1 MDCEKVRDRF
11 SSLWDKELTPFE
23 ERAVKEHLSSCPDC
37 QKEFEQFE
45 KTMRWLHSVGDVE
58 VPDEFLPGL
67 YKKMRERKEI
77 TSAEKSRKR
86 WLSFP
91 LPLKLP
97 AQAVA
102 MVAVI
107 FLVLYLTKMMPMR
120 GYHPKETGQPSS
132 PLSLEKRPEQVL
144 AQKEVKSERGNL
156 KIAAEAPRPKDV
168 EQAETAV
175 PRKAEA
181 PPSGTEVTKYQ
192 TFDLKGAARKK
203 VPSSEGPEKIE
214 NGPSAQEKLALAS
227 KPAQEIVL
235 KISDR
240 EKAISELHK
249 LVKQFGGEIV
259 TTEGDKFL
267 ASLPTGS
274 FPQFEKELARLSS
287 STEADEAIMRKPGT
301 GSVRALQEAKKEVV
315 EGKAKEPAKLVGD
328 EDSRMIVRILLVQE

>member
-1 MDCEKVRDRF
+1 MDCKKVRDRF
-11 SSLWDKELTPFE
+11 SSLWEKELTPFE
-23 ERAVKEHLSSCPDC
+23 ERAVREHLSSCPEC
-37 QKEFEQFE
+37 QKELKQFE

-58 VPDEFLPGL
+58 VPDGFLPGL
-67 YKKMRERKEI
+67 YKKMEERKEI
-77 TSAEKSRKR
+77 TSAEKSGKR

-97 AQAVA
+97 VQAVA

-132 PLSLEKRPEQVL
+132 PLSLEKRLEQVP
-144 AQKEVKSERGNL
+144 AQKEVKRERANL
-156 KIAAEAPRPKDV
+156 KIAPGAPHPKDV

-175 PRKAEA
+175 PRKEEA
-181 PPSGTEVTKYQ
+181 PSSNTEVTKYQ
-192 TFDLKGAARKK
+192 TFDLKEAGRGK

-214 NGPSAQEKLALAS
+214 KGPPAQEKLTLAS
-227 KPAQEIVL
+227 KPTQEIVL

-240 EKAISELHK
+240 EKAISQLYK
-249 LVKQFGGEIV
+249 LARQFGGEII

-287 STEADEAIMRKPGT
+287 STEADETIMRKPAT
-301 GSVRALQEAKKEVV
+301 GSVRALQEVKKEVV
-315 EGKAKEPAKLVGD
+315 EGKAKEPAKLATH
-328 EDSRMIVRILLVQE
+328 EESRMIVRILLVQE